1 MDRLAA
7 LRRMLLI
14 RRFEEKLMERPDH
27 GFQLLS
33 SGEEAVAVGL
43 CDALAPTDQL
53 LCSGRSIGP
62 ALARGVDC
70 SQLMAELL
78 GRVTGTN
85 EGRGGRGHLSQP
97 SNGFFGAH
105 AVVGGNLTIAA
116 GAALAAQQ
124 AGKGQVV
131 LCLFGDGACG
141 SGALHETMNIAAL
154 WQLPLVLVCNN
165 NGLSVSTPPERA
177 IAAHPLSSLAAPF
190 GMPHETIDGMDVELV
205 AATASRYVAH
215 ARSGSGP
222 AFLEC
227 RSERFSSHSSST
239 RDTRPK
245 AMIEHLRERCPIGV
259 LEQRL
264 IAGGEIDAADLD
276 RIRREVDAEID
287 VALDAAR
294 AAPWPDPE
302 AALVDIW

>member
-1 MDRLAA
+1 MVRRDA

-14 RRFEEKLMERPDH
+14 RHFEEKLMERPDH

-43 CDALAPTDQL
+43 CDALTPADQL

-70 SQLMAELL
+70 AQLMAELL

-131 LCLFGDGACG
+131 MCLFGDGACG

-165 NGLSVSTPPERA
+165 NGLSVSTPPEHA
-177 IAAHPLSSLAAPF
+177 IAAQPLSSLAAPF
-190 GMPHETIDGMDVELV
+190 GMPHEAIDGMDVEMV
-205 AATASRYVAH
+205 AATASRHVAH
-215 ARSGSGP
+215 ARSGRGP

-227 RSERFSSHSSST
+227 RSERFSSHSSAT

-245 AMIEHLRERCPIGV
+245 AMIEQLRERCPIGM

-264 IAGGEIDAADLD
+264 IGDGEIEAEELARL
-276 RIRREVDAEID
+276 RREVDAEILA
-287 VALDAAR
+287 ALEAAE